1 MAVPSSTSVKNAAA
15 WVTDKPIRKRRKVT
29 ITITVT
35 PAWLSTINSKV
46 PSRRRSQFLALAGF
60 LALADTSELRQHYR
74 SAIDVLLGRVR
85 V

>member
-1 MAVPSSTSVKNAAA
+1 MA
-15 WVTDKPIRKRRKVT
+15 TDANDASAKPRIRPRRKKVT
-29 ITITVT
+29 ITLTVSK
-35 PAWLSTINSKV
+35 AWLATVNSQV
-46 PSRRRSQFLALAGF
+46 PARRRSQFVGLAGF